1 MNTSEKFLKLFQL
14 SRLCDGVDD
23 CFMGSDELRD
33 EHKCSEGCGS
43 TCQFGVCITTKT
55 NGDRCL
61 CNEGFGGEGCDIAD
75 TNECRYKPCS
85 MFAECTNTLGS
96 FQCKCLPGYQGDG
109 FHCESIP
116 VNNDTSSDAS
126 SGVSDQFGD
135 QDDDNSNVIGGGVG
149 GLFAPAKDG
158 SSNQNEVVNDTLS
171 EISKPVA
178 PSHVPGNTSA
188 DQHDD
193 VPSSVKEGGESHG
206 LSANQQPSN
215 RGEDSEKSEDA
226 IVFPTGNLPS
236 SEGNQVRTDTKEDG
250 NHDGG
255 SSLAGDVRE
264 DPIVVGFDPNTF
276 EPIFSPKEEPAA
288 STKGPF
294 IDLGLDDPIK
304 ALSEILRD
312 KTFGPSEGPDQR
324 TPEKS
329 DSPITI
335 NYDLDYEYPE
345 LGLSPSSPRTSDQP
359 ITILY
364 DLDYDYRE
372 NSLDPDFVPETTE
385 EQSSLESSNE
395 TIANDQSLP
404 DFIAPEQMSDEPTNT
419 QHPIGQQPMNILP
432 NERKK
437 ERVPSVSNSALDF
450 TLNSNNN
457 ESEDISNEDA
467 LIQPSGPALLPDLS
481 RERPTTEKDTQS
493 SAGESDEISQESL
506 IPETTPKIISDPIRE
521 TFQEMVAQ
529 DNILKPSTTGPN
541 QEIEETLSTLE
552 NTSPEIS
559 KSDTDTEFVQNEM
572 KSNPDVDF
580 RTTLV
585 PDHARNRPTEIQ
597 STLDNIM
604 SSTSK
609 PSNRSGPPLNQKEI
623 EAFSSESSFSGSD
636 VAPFDGNNPIPNIGT
651 KATPKENLV
660 PVEEVVFIP
669 EHAGEKPT
677 EVSSSKG
684 SSRVSTMPPFFPDN
698 IQDDNLD
705 QSSTMVLQDDEPG
718 QSQAIDPSTT
728 SGIKQRLNSVK
739 DTIAVGS
746 PDETNLFQGP
756 ISKPNLIPDHTKDKP
771 TELVEDVKDSG
782 ALNASSNEDAIIE
795 FGDSLSSNEK
805 PTLLPEHALH
815 KPTEFVPS
823 NVHSPVKTFTHD
835 MIKNPGQEP
844 MLIPD
849 HAKGRPTTLFSN
861 GSPTNSFLPSG
872 LEDHLKS
879 NQVSSNEHFIPEHA
893 RDKPTEFAIGEIGSP
908 VTENSQSIQDNL
920 NQEQVLLPKEP
931 TTFVP
936 DESSSKTKIGS
947 EDPLK
952 ANPENGQEY
961 LIPDHDKD
969 KPTELVPN
977 DANAPVLVTET
988 SHDIQMGSDQEQILI
1003 PEHAKENAPIIGPH
1017 SFEPPEVLA
1026 PQEPMLIPNHE
1037 GQEPTKGISK
1047 AEIKTDLMTESP
1059 DGSAI
1064 PPWVSDPSENEP
1076 FGGINTPNQPGFS
1089 LRPFKPSLVP
1099 DHAQERPVEIVSAEV
1114 PSTINPQ
1121 GRPVSN
1127 FVPSPDLRKP
1137 DVIGEKPTDM
1147 SSNNQDQKSPN
1158 VNLFEFLASS
1168 TPFSRTDEDFPND
1181 EQSNSGNSVT
1191 LLYDL
1196 DYELDPS
1203 DQIQDQFE
1211 TTSSVLRPA
1220 EEAPTSSN
1228 PVKVMFQTNNGD
1240 KNNQIPHLSIDV
1252 DPTLGLVRTTTVAS
1266 IDQTGVTPE
1275 QEEPSEN
1282 QRATTSRPF
1291 EVKFSLPDVQLPYPP
1306 SDSNVDISPQFD
1318 TNVQISDDNMGNVG
1332 LSTDA
1337 KASDNE
1343 KQYPGESSNAPQ
1355 DTFNPVVVAGNVPD
1369 LSNVFKSATD
1379 RSPPV
1384 VETTQSNTLPAS
1396 EAPFTPITSTTT
1408 KLFFTFGS
1416 TSSTPSSKPV
1426 TTIKTTTMLPDL
1438 VSDSFDSELP
1448 GANDPLFTTP
1458 RSTTTAATATTTMG
1472 IQSSNSDDFNFN
1484 DFVEPE
1490 FGEVNPEEPTQV
1502 DAFPITTD
1510 KNLNTEEGIPISIKD
1525 MDSHDVK
1532 SPTEKPLNTNISPV
1546 DFSQPTLSV
1555 DLESSTSS
1563 NIIARPSTLLS
1574 SSESPDLI
1582 SSSQSNFPDSPIVFP
1597 TSTNTPIVTLTN
1609 QGDDSLGIQDETSE
1623 PPTRAQLPDQN
1634 LLKNPFDPF
1643 PIPNLELGVDFDGNG
1658 SKEFETKHH
1667 SPKVDQGEIRN
1678 EGRESFEEDL
1688 EVQIPINNYPQFEV
1702 DLIRGRV
1709 KEATT
1714 TTQSQFNG
1722 INPRFPLK
1730 VHDTLEEH
1738 LGVPIPSRTD
1748 GLFKDTPPQKT
1759 SSDTSSHSGQDSK
1772 VKYPLQEHFETS
1784 VPHES
1789 SNSPTERVQTD
1800 SEKSSSNPEMD
1811 DLEPFEAQSEE
1822 LDETNG
1828 SQSIL
1833 DVLQPCSIG
1842 YSNCGSGKPIDQD
1855 VDQVCQKQF
1864 NQCAISRLNTA
1875 QTLESDIRN
1884 QLINSFQSSPDLL
1897 QCILTHQACI
1907 VPNKKMCMAN
1917 FQHCALNALN
1927 GISRLTTPSSVAKQ
1941 APQPTTPTS
1950 TIREG
1955 VPQGPTKLDQAAIE
1969 ELMGT
1974 LQQNFTICIQ
1984 SHTVCLD
1991 NGISHAI
1998 CQHSFKECSL
2008 AILVDSK
2015 LNETSLFE
2023 LEEQVEETQD
2033 QPLATELYQ
2042 CIRNFMMCQM
2052 SNQNRYCM
2060 RDYQKC
2066 SLSAMPQKSTSSPRP
2081 TTRLPNVP
2089 PRRARPS
2096 QIHSNPRPIEPAL
2109 RSPGGFILGPSH
2121 GLSHSPP
2128 PYIDPSTGILI
2139 HSPQFRTPVVPNLGP
2154 ECQQMGITADFGSF
2168 GGRPAQSVADC
2179 TWDFFGCTRRR
2190 GVWPANKPCCQ
2201 ARFDACCSHVMGTP
2215 NGPSHSQ
2222 STSRPSS
2229 IGQGSNNGGY
2239 PPIQEVHTTTRQP
2252 TTTTPRPTTTTRT
2265 TTVAS
2270 TSQRPGFDRD
2280 GNPVRMIDCIWTY
2293 NGCVKRRQKPD
2304 SQCKSEF
2311 NACSMIAMG
2320 MVPQEASSSTTTTTT
2335 TTTTTKKPIQDIDL
2349 AELPEFLKPPTDSDT
2364 NQKPP
2369 RPIQDIDL
2377 PSNQEVLEFQP
2388 GSQDSFQHNDLALN
2402 HPEGF
2407 GSNEFLSCL
2416 LRLHDCEENGITNCR
2431 NVQRCK
2437 NEGPIFSP
2445 IESEGG
2451 EQVGSFEPGSGPTDT
2466 PDDCKMSFHNC
2477 GLTKT
2482 ENDCRREFSKCSGGS
2497 QPDYEICADV
2507 AEHPQNYLV
2516 PHPEDCTKFYSC
2528 QSLGIGKG
2536 WIAHLMDCPETTGFD
2551 DQLRICNFIR
2561 VLPRCQKGESRA
2573 FQPYQFLR
2581 TFHAKQTRTEN
2592 ILDQYEPQVGYY
2604 STNNVTYSAQSHGGT
2619 LNKSPCLLG
2628 IVLSFMVVFA
2638 SKSLSHML

>member
-1 MNTSEKFLKLFQL
+1 IIVRSQNLLYRNQPGRQIDLTGALPTSEVFWLNFEEGYFACQMNTSEKFLKLFQL

-1337 KASDNE
+1337 KA
-1343 KQYPGESSNAPQ
+1343 
-1355 DTFNPVVVAGNVPD
+1355 
-1369 LSNVFKSATD
+1369 
-1379 RSPPV
+1379 
-1384 VETTQSNTLPAS
+1384 
-1396 EAPFTPITSTTT
+1396 I
-1408 KLFFTFGS
+1408 
-1416 TSSTPSSKPV
+1416 
-1426 TTIKTTTMLPDL
+1426 
-1438 VSDSFDSELP
+1438 
-1448 GANDPLFTTP
+1448 
-1458 RSTTTAATATTTMG
+1458 
-1472 IQSSNSDDFNFN
+1472 
-1484 DFVEPE
+1484 
-1490 FGEVNPEEPTQV
+1490 
-1502 DAFPITTD
+1502 
-1510 KNLNTEEGIPISIKD
+1510 
-1525 MDSHDVK
+1525 
-1532 SPTEKPLNTNISPV
+1532 
-1546 DFSQPTLSV
+1546 
-1555 DLESSTSS
+1555 
-1563 NIIARPSTLLS
+1563 
-1574 SSESPDLI
+1574 
-1582 SSSQSNFPDSPIVFP
+1582 
-1597 TSTNTPIVTLTN
+1597 TLTN